1 MIVKQ
6 KKCLFS
12 LKSFLK
18 LLESTKGHREVL
30 FLHGEIQF
38 LLAILLRLF
47 KPRKK
52 VKIIFYYGLID
63 QQSLFKKYF
72 SNALILTLK
81 TLNVLM
87 FQLELDPTLFT
98 HLTCRFVTPLKDPY
112 IHTFSK
118 NTGEDCTIRTPPTRF
133 LVAGFLDSR
142 KCIPQILEALEQY
155 SDIITPAVP
164 ELVLLGEESLEIQE
178 YLNTKINDKKVRI
191 ISKNYR
197 FDDEELIYEFNNTD
211 IVMAIYRNHH
221 GSSGIVINSI
231 AHHKPV
237 LFIPKGILKAFQYQ
251 LCISQLPSE
260 ATSSEILKNIVKLSD
275 SYPSQYSNANRL
287 NFLAGRSPEEFATRL
302 LSQ

>member
-1 MIVKQ
+1 MLIVMPREEGHFKSYFEFIQYASTTCTSYVIVKQ

-98 HLTCRFVTPLKDPY
+98 HCSRR
-112 IHTFSK
+112 
-118 NTGEDCTIRTPPTRF
+118 GE
-133 LVAGFLDSR
+133 AG
-142 KCIPQILEALEQY
+142 
-155 SDIITPAVP
+155 
-164 ELVLLGEESLEIQE
+164 
-178 YLNTKINDKKVRI
+178 
-191 ISKNYR
+191 
-197 FDDEELIYEFNNTD
+197 
-211 IVMAIYRNHH
+211 
-221 GSSGIVINSI
+221 
-231 AHHKPV
+231 
-237 LFIPKGILKAFQYQ
+237 
-251 LCISQLPSE
+251 
-260 ATSSEILKNIVKLSD
+260 
-275 SYPSQYSNANRL
+275 
-287 NFLAGRSPEEFATRL
+287 
-302 LSQ
+302 